1 MVCGELQAG
10 IVELR
15 GRAAGMACGPGPW
28 QGAGMSEIVN
38 LNRARKL
45 RDRDAAA
52 RQAAENRVVHG
63 QTRAQ
68 RLALEQ
74 AAQRRAALLDGA
86 RLEEGAGPKDGA
98 AGGPAS
104 GRGPA
109 EG

>member
-1 MVCGELQAG
+1 
-10 IVELR
+10 
-15 GRAAGMACGPGPW
+15 
-28 QGAGMSEIVN
+28 MSEIVN

-45 RDRDAAA
+45 RDREAAA

-86 RLEEGAGPKDGA
+86 RLEEDAAPEDGGRRARCPGA
-98 AGGPAS
+98 ARRRAEVRRGG
-104 GRGPA
+104 GF
-109 EG
+109 